1 MKQNERLTNIR
12 FINFIAPSVPT
23 SFAAVAASSHA
34 VFLSWRPPTFP
45 NGLIRGY
52 SILYS
57 DESFGR
63 GRQLQLLVHPT
74 DLLTITIID
83 LLPNRIYRLAVRAK
97 TEEPAGNDL
106 WGNYSSAMEVRTLS
120 SAPSSSPTVTDA
132 RAQGSESVLISW
144 KVASLILLQ
153 TNFACP
159 IKSSL

>member
-1 MKQNERLTNIR
+1 M
-12 FINFIAPSVPT
+12 
-23 SFAAVAASSHA
+23 AASSDT
-34 VFLSWRPPTFP
+34 VFLSWQPPTSP

-63 GRQLQLLVHPT
+63 GRQLQLLT

-83 LLPNRIYRLAVRAK
+83 LLPNRIYRFAVRAK
-97 TEEPAGNDL
+97 TEEPAENDL
-106 WGNYSSAMEVRTLS
+106 WGNYSSAMEVRTLP

-144 KVASLILLQ
+144 KVES
-153 TNFACP
+153 F
-159 IKSSL
+159 SSV